1 MPRPATFSRTEV
13 IELAKRVFCKKG
25 YYKTSMQDLVK
36 TTGLHP
42 GSLYGAF
49 SNKETLFNECIK
61 SDLKTLFEI
70 LEETFEK
77 NTSAYEGI
85 KAYFLQHWNDSLND
99 TSEAN
104 LRFVFR
110 ASLDVDEELAE
121 SWRLLNEAVE
131 QRSAIITTHIEQAQA
146 DGDIRNDYLAAEI
159 NSFLSMGSLGLRC
172 MQQHYDSTSPKARCV
187 DIMLDFI
194 KPQKA

>member
-13 IELAKRVFCKKG
+13 IELATRVFCKKG

-36 TTGLHP
+36 STGLHP

-61 SDLKTLFEI
+61 SDLVTLFEL
-70 LEETFEK
+70 LEETF
-77 NTSAYEGI
+77 NSHATANEGI
-85 KAYFLQHWNDSLND
+85 KAYFLQHWTDSLSD
-99 TSEAN
+99 SADADH
-104 LRFVFR
+104 RFIFR
-110 ASLDVDEELAE
+110 ASLDVDDDLKE

-131 QRSAIITTHIEQAQA
+131 RRSAIIIKHIEQAQA
-146 DGDIRNDYLAAEI
+146 DGDIRDDYLASEI

-172 MQQHYDSTSPKARCV
+172 MQQHYDHNSPKSRCI
-187 DIMLDFI
+187 DIMFDFI
-194 KPQKA
+194 RPQKG